1 MKPIWDL
8 SYKWE
13 SDTNPFRAYEGND
26 KQKCTDSNASPYVY
40 KTSKYISSDSYSFV
54 SHYILAFHTEAKE
67 TEIQL

>member
-26 KQKCTDSNASPYVY
+26 KQKCTDSNASPYVIDMSTRLLNTLAVTATALY
-40 KTSKYISSDSYSFV
+40 PITS
-54 SHYILAFHTEAKE
+54 
-67 TEIQL
+67 